1 MISSRNRNIIVSS
14 QFNING
20 SRGKDAGKF
29 IRDYISRDSATDQA
43 TAYHHPLA
51 NQIQAGDGV
60 AFTSTANAIS
70 RKELLTIADRVQ
82 ELHQTG
88 KRAIQQMV
96 ISFDPDYLVAE
107 RLVDSDLEVI
117 KKGDYRGQ
125 YDDSRIRH
133 AVRAALQNMIELEGY
148 DDGRSVSCIQ
158 WDTRHL
164 HVHTVVYENGKIQ
177 RWHYKEEKGVIRQSS
192 LNQLT
197 YEIDRNLENTKAKNI
212 LLVPSLKNMVPI
224 RHDEPAKRKKANEP
238 LTLVKQDDSLK
249 YLNDYVQMMQAYRAR
264 QQQKVQE
271 NTPDK
276 APAMDWSIP
285 SQTKLER

>member
-107 RLVDSDLEVI
+107 KLVDSDLEVI

-212 LLVPSLKNMVPI
+212 LLVPCLKNMMPI
-224 RHDEPAKRKKANEP
+224 RYDESAKRKKVTEP
-238 LTLVKQDDSLK
+238 LTPTKQDDSLK
-249 YLNDYVQMMQAYRAR
+249 YLNDYVQMMRAYKAR
-264 QQQKVQE
+264 QQRKIQE
-271 NTPDK
+271 TKPDK
-276 APAMDWSIP
+276 ILATNWSMP
-285 SQTKLER
+285 LQTKLER